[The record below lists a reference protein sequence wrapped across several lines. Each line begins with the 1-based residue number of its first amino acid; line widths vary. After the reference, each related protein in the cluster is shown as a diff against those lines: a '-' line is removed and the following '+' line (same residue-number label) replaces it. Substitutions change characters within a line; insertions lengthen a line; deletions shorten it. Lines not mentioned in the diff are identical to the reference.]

1 MNRIQR
7 ARETVSGIVLVVVLA
22 SSVLAF
28 TGWARASEAQDAT
41 EPEIS
46 PEQEESDLT
55 VTGKR
60 PKTWWQ
66 QQQEVRKARAEAYR
80 ERLRSR
86 QKEAP
91 QNNSVPARVSLPAAP
106 VTDLSVSFKLDRRL
120 TSGLYMGERWVSP
133 RTYSGVS
140 EGAFTV
146 EVRVHGRDAKGQLV
160 DIKPEWVPAD
170 SAIVTVSPARGK
182 EVTITVQGA
191 GESSVRVTVPRETE
205 ELSLSTELVIK
216 ARYQGTALQVEI
228 TPSRVTE
235 VARQEQPGP
244 AVENGWK
251 FVDGDRSAQEQSRP
265 IVRNGWRFVD

>member
-55 VTGKR
+55 VT
-60 PKTWWQ
+60 
-66 QQQEVRKARAEAYR
+66 
-80 ERLRSR
+80 
-86 QKEAP
+86 
-91 QNNSVPARVSLPAAP
+91 
-106 VTDLSVSFKLDRRL
+106 FKLDRRL

-146 EVRVHGRDAKGQLV
+146 EARVHGRDAKGQLV